1 MDQMIKAYIVAPGV
15 YLLPCGTLETRIA
28 DGESNMLTLVIEM

>member
-1 MDQMIKAYIVAPGV
+1 MDQMVKAHKVSPGV

-28 DGESNMLTLVIEM
+28 GGESNMLTLVIEM